1 MVAEMGRILIVDD
14 EDTFRN
20 STADLLRREGY
31 LCDCSADAG
40 GAMEMLGCSQYD
52 LLIADIMMPGNV
64 DLQFVREVPGANEDM
79 PIILVTGYPAVDSAI
94 EAIKLPV
101 VAYLVKPFPFEE
113 LRTQVLHAVE
123 RNQVNRAVSRM
134 RERLDLWQQEVA
146 PLEPCTSTS
155 HQQAL
160 EVSIPAFL
168 DSTLR
173 NVLGSL
179 ADLKQL
185 TEGLSIGQTPPQAC
199 HLFNCPR
206 LATLKASV
214 EETIHVLERT
224 KRAFKSRELG
234 ELRKKLEAVIKSN
247 A

>member
-31 LCDCSADAG
+31 LCDCSANAES
-40 GAMEMLGCSQYD
+40 AKEMLACSQYD

-64 DLQFVREVPGANEDM
+64 DLQFIREAPHTNEGM

-101 VAYLVKPFPFEE
+101 IAYLVKPFPFDE
-113 LRTQVLHAVE
+113 LRTQVLHALE
-123 RNQVNRAVSRM
+123 RNQVNRAISRM
-134 RERLDLWQQEVA
+134 RERLDLWQQEVGR
-146 PLEPCTSTS
+146 LEEIKSTS
-155 HQQAL
+155 HQQPTAI
-160 EVSIPAFL
+160 SIPAFL

-185 TEGLSIGQTPPQAC
+185 TQALSIGQTAPQAC
-199 HLFNCPR
+199 HLFNCPK

-214 EETIHVLERT
+214 EETIQVLERT

-234 ELRKKLEAVIKSN
+234 ELRKKLEDVIRSN

>member
-14 EDTFRN
+14 EDIFRN

-31 LCDCSADAG
+31 RCDCSANAES
-40 GAMEMLGCSQYD
+40 AKEMMSCSRYN

-64 DLQFVREVPGANEDM
+64 DLQFVRDVPGAHEDM

-113 LRTQVLHAVE
+113 LRTQVHHAVE

-134 RERLDLWQQEVA
+134 RERLDLWQQEMA
-146 PLEPCTSTS
+146 RLETCKSTP
-155 HQQAL
+155 HPQAS
-160 EVSIPAFL
+160 EVSVPAFL
-168 DSTLR
+168 NSTLR

-185 TEGLSIGQTPPQAC
+185 TEGLSIGQTPPNAC
-199 HLFNCPR
+199 HLFDCPR
-206 LATLKASV
+206 LASLTHSV
-214 EETIHVLERT
+214 EEAIQVLERT

>member
-40 GAMEMLGCSQYD
+40 GAKEMMECSRYD

-64 DLQFVREVPGANEDM
+64 DLQLIREAPDINEGM

-113 LRTQVLHAVE
+113 LRAQVLYALE
-123 RNQVNRAVSRM
+123 QNQVHRAVFRM

-146 PLEPCTSTS
+146 RLEACKSTS
-155 HQQAL
+155 REQASA
-160 EVSIPAFL
+160 VSVPAFL

-185 TEGLSIGQTPPQAC
+185 TQALSIGQTAPQAC